1 MVDLIA
7 FLEEVLWNPVL
18 FFPLLFLYSVLVAV
32 ILPIPIEF
40 ALIWPLLSG
49 DFMLFVAATL
59 VIAAGKTVG
68 AWAIFFLGIRVE
80 DNIRRWSEKYRFW
93 RKFVELMIR
102 FVQRTRHLGLLI
114 LLSIP
119 LMTDTVPIYIYSLFN
134 TEGETLSMSVFLG
147 VNFLAAV
154 IRSAI
159 IAVLFLAFG
168 FEAA

>member
-7 FLEEVLWNPVL
+7 FLEEVFGNPVL
-18 FFPLLFLYSVLVAV
+18 FFPLLFLFSVLVAV

-40 ALIWPLLSG
+40 AIIWPILSG
-49 DFMLFVAATL
+49 DFVLFVGATL
-59 VIAAGKTVG
+59 TIAIGKTVG

-93 RKFVELMIR
+93 KWFVELMTR
-102 FVQRTRHLGLLI
+102 FVRRTRHVGLLI

-119 LMTDTVPIYIYSLFN
+119 LMPDTVPIYIYSLFN
-134 TEGETLSMSVFLG
+134 TEGEVLSMNVFVG
-147 VNFLAAV
+147 VNFVAGV

-159 IAVLFLAFG
+159 VAAVFVAFG
-168 FEAA
+168 FVAV

>member
-7 FLEEVLWNPVL
+7 FLHEVFGNPVL

-49 DFMLFVAATL
+49 DFLLFAGAT
-59 VIAAGKTVG
+59 VVMAIGKTVG
-68 AWAIFFLGIRVE
+68 AWAIFYLGIRVE

-93 RKFVELMIR
+93 KRFVELMIR
-102 FVQRTRHLGLLI
+102 FVQRTRHVGLLI

-134 TEGETLSMSVFLG
+134 TEGEVLRMSVFLG
-147 VNFLAAV
+147 VNFVAAV

-159 IAVLFLAFG
+159 IAVLFVGFG
-168 FEAA
+168 LVAV

>member
-7 FLEEVLWNPVL
+7 FLEEVFGNPVL
-18 FFPLLFLYSVLVAV
+18 FFPLLFLFSVLVAV

-40 ALIWPLLSG
+40 AIIWPILSG
-49 DFMLFVAATL
+49 DFVLFVGATL
-59 VIAAGKTVG
+59 TIAIGKTVG

-93 RKFVELMIR
+93 KWFVKLMTR
-102 FVQRTRHLGLLI
+102 FVRRTRHVGLLI

-134 TEGETLSMSVFLG
+134 TEGEVLSMSVFLG
-147 VNFLAAV
+147 VNFVAAV

-159 IAVLFLAFG
+159 VAALFVAFG
-168 FEAA
+168 FVAV